1 MVRVKPMWNVTSRIA
16 IETDMIALDMSIMY
30 SLLCVI
36 SFKFHP
42 FISLLLLGD
51 IHHTDMFLCYKNV
64 IFLCVYLHECAHV
77 LVHTRVCV
85 MILTTI
91 ILI

>member
-1 MVRVKPMWNVTSRIA
+1 MWNVTSRIA

-36 SFKFHP
+36 SFKFQP

-64 IFLCVYLHECAHV
+64 FFCACICMNVRMFLS
-77 LVHTRVCV
+77 TRVYV
-85 MILTTI
+85 
-91 ILI
+91 